1 MTTHAISKIENTETA
16 DQPSSPAENLYTYQA
31 RAMPILLGWSVG
43 SVVAGALWLRSA
55 GKFWRG
61 LGSQF
66 LGWGA
71 IDGLIAGFALRGAA
85 KSAARLESGTITL
98 AEHQRQWLQ
107 FERFIWL
114 NVLLDVGYVLGGVWL
129 KRSSSHDPQRQGMGW
144 GIAIQGGFLLIWDI
158 LLASISRSKRR
169 GT

>member
-1 MTTHAISKIENTETA
+1 MTTQAIAKIENTETA
-16 DQPSSPAENLYTYQA
+16 DQLTSPAENLYTYQV

-43 SVVAGALWLRSA
+43 SVVAGAIWLLSA
-55 GKFWRG
+55 AKFWRG

-71 IDGLIAGFALRGAA
+71 IDGMIAGFALRGAA
-85 KSAARLESGTITL
+85 KSAARLEAGEIAP

-107 FERFIWL
+107 FERFVWL
-114 NVLLDVGYVLGGVWL
+114 NVLLEIGYVLGGIWL
-129 KRSSSHDPQRQGMGW
+129 KRSNPHDPQRQGMGW

>member
-1 MTTHAISKIENTETA
+1 MTSQAIVKTENTGPAGQLPSQA
-16 DQPSSPAENLYTYQA
+16 DNLYSYQT

-43 SVVAGALWLRSA
+43 SIVTGALWLSSA
-55 GKFWRG
+55 SKFWRG

-71 IDGLIAGFALRGAA
+71 IDGLIAGFALRGAT
-85 KSAARLESGTITL
+85 KGAARLEAGEISP

-107 FERFIWL
+107 FERFVWL
-114 NVLLDVGYVLGGVWL
+114 NVLLDIGYVLAGVGL
-129 KRSSSHDPQRQGMGW
+129 KRSNPHDPQRQGLGW

-158 LLASISRSKRR
+158 LLASLSRSKRR
-169 GT
+169 GA

>member
-1 MTTHAISKIENTETA
+1 MTTQAIAPTEKA
-16 DQPSSPAENLYTYQA
+16 DQSASQANNLYTYQVQ
-31 RAMPILLGWSVG
+31 AMPVLLGWAAG
-43 SVVAGALWLRSA
+43 SIVAGVVWLRSA
-55 GKFWRG
+55 SKFWRG

-71 IDGLIAGFALRGAA
+71 IDGLIAGFARRGAA
-85 KSAARLESGTITL
+85 KSATRLESGAITP

-107 FERFIWL
+107 FERFVWL
-114 NVLLDVGYVLGGVWL
+114 NVLLDIGYVLWGGWL
-129 KRSSSHDPQRQGMGW
+129 KRSNSHDPQRQGMGW

>member
-1 MTTHAISKIENTETA
+1 MTPQAITKSEDTELA
-16 DQPSSPAENLYTYQA
+16 SEAPSQAYNLYTYQA
-31 RAMPILLGWSVG
+31 KAMPILLGWSAG
-43 SVVAGALWLRSA
+43 SVVAGAVWLRSA

-85 KSAARLESGTITL
+85 KSAARLESGAISP

-107 FERFIWL
+107 FERFVWL
-114 NVLLDVGYVLGGVWL
+114 NVLLDIGYVLGGVWL
-129 KRSSSHDPQRQGMGW
+129 KRSNSHDPQRRGMGW